1 MIFPDQGIVKKL
13 REEYPNGCRVELLKM
28 NDVQA
33 PPVGTRG
40 TVFGVDDTGTIMVH
54 WDNGRSL
61 GIIYEEDQ
69 AKKIG

>member
-1 MIFPDQGIVKKL
+1 MIFPDQKIVEKL
-13 REEYPNGCRVELLKM
+13 REEYPNGCRVELIRM
-28 NDVQA
+28 NDFQA

-54 WDNGRSL
+54 WDNGSSL
-61 GIIYEEDQ
+61 GIIYKEDQ

>member
-40 TVFGVDDTGTIMVH
+40 TVFGVDDTGTSMVH
-54 WDNGRSL
+54 WDNGSSL